1 MRISVEA
8 KLLGRQTAITSL
20 AENDSGIAQ
29 VKACTSWVQNE
40 AAAQFEDFPLPAA
53 ADFSL

>member
-1 MRISVEA
+1 MRIRVEA

-40 AAAQFEDFPLPAA
+40 AAAKVEAWSSGF
-53 ADFSL
+53 